1 MTGQRT
7 HTTTRWLAFTGI
19 ALGVAV
25 GGVSAVTRAERHH
38 GSQEPRAKN
47 VLLFVGNG
55 MRDSDVA
62 AARNY
67 LVGADGL
74 LWMETLS
81 PSSEDSTSAQQ
92 GMKLFSA
99 DERGD
104 AAATGGV
111 LTLARRAGFRTASI
125 GSPIAESDSE
135 DPAVLCE
142 ETERPVNAPSLA
154 AMTATAIERLN
165 HDLAKGL
172 PGSPGFFLQINGAW
186 TGKDDRADNL
196 CQRIGEIVA
205 FNRAIGVALK
215 FAEHE
220 PDTLVLVERSSF
232 RVAAQG
238 AGDAGVVEAAR
249 QAGLYKAVARTLTF
263 D

>member
-1 MTGQRT
+1 MAGQRT

-25 GGVSAVTRAERHH
+25 AGVSAVTRAERHH
-38 GSQEPRAKN
+38 RSQEPRAKN

-55 MRDSDVA
+55 MRDSDVT

-81 PSSEDSTSAQQ
+81 LSGEYSTSAQQ
-92 GMKLFSA
+92 GMNPLSA
-99 DERGD
+99 DDRDD

-111 LTLARRAGFRTASI
+111 LALARRAGFKTASI

-165 HDLAKGL
+165 HESAKGQQ
-172 PGSPGFFLQINGAW
+172 GGPGFFLQVNGAW
-186 TGKDDRADNL
+186 TGKADRADNL

-215 FAEHE
+215 FAENE

-238 AGDAGVVEAAR
+238 PGDAGVVGAAR
-249 QAGLYKAVARTLTF
+249 QAGLYKAVARTLSF